1 VRSDSLTISV
11 LLASGQPQPGIQE
24 ILESMPQLEILG
36 FSVDPENFLTEHQ
49 EELPDLLLV
58 EMDGSGMVPEWLA
71 VLTEALPQTAVLLC
85 SHNRDPDFLI
95 RAMQVGVREFLPLPL
110 NREDLG
116 AAVNRLWLA
125 RRRLQS
131 GDSQRGQVIVVTGHK
146 GGVGAT
152 TMAVNLA
159 VALTELLSERVALM
173 DLGRPFPDVA
183 TFLDQEVNYSIIDLV
198 HNLSNLDQSFVQRIM
213 QHYGK
218 RLAILHGCQDFKEQ
232 DHIELEAVERI
243 LSILRSLYRC
253 IVVDLSHWLDDLFLQ
268 AVMEADLVLL
278 LTGLTVPDLRNLKK
292 LWPMFREWNLG
303 QGKVK
308 VVLNRYEKGNGLQ
321 LRDIEQIIHQ
331 TVFHTLPNDYFA
343 LMDALN
349 QGSPL
354 ATTAPRSK
362 LWRGVEQ
369 LAMKIK
375 GDSPRE
381 AAEIEASPAI
391 KRKFWV
397 FSKART

>member
-1 VRSDSLTISV
+1 V
-11 LLASGQPQPGIQE
+11 LLASGQPQPEIQE
-24 ILESMPQLEILG
+24 ILESIPQLEIIGL
-36 FSVDPENFLTEHQ
+36 SVEPENFLMEQ
-49 EELPDLLLV
+49 EELPEVLLV
-58 EMDGSGMVPEWLA
+58 EMDGSNRVPEWLA
-71 VLTEALPQTAVLLC
+71 ALTEALPQTAVLLC

-110 NREDLG
+110 NRDDLE

-125 RRRLQS
+125 RRRLLS
-131 GDSQRGQVIVVTGHK
+131 GDSQRGQVIAVTGHK

-159 VALTELLSERVALM
+159 MALTDLLSERVALV

-213 QHYGK
+213 QPYGK
-218 RLAILHGCQDFKEQ
+218 KLAILHGCQDFKEQ

-243 LSILRSLYRC
+243 LSILRSLHRC

-268 AVMEADLVLL
+268 VIMEADLVLM

-308 VVLNRYEKGNGLQ
+308 VVVNRYEKGHGLQ
-321 LRDIEQIIHQ
+321 LRDVEQIIHQ
-331 TVFHTLPNDYFA
+331 PVFHTLPNDYFA
-343 LMDALN
+343 LMEALN

-369 LAMKIK
+369 LATKIR
-375 GDSPRE
+375 GDSPKE
-381 AAEIEASPAI
+381 AAELEASPAV
-391 KRKFWV
+391 KRRFWV